1 MSRHVGWIILGVL
14 LGMGATNLSGA
25 DQAPASNKLSRLR
38 KAKVEAARETYQV
51 IWKNYKDGLVPAVEF
66 PYRWSR
72 RWLEAEREMSDG
84 KADQVAACK
93 SHLERMREMERIER
107 ELRRSRLN
115 PVNEFTAA
123 EFYRVEAEIWLTQA
137 QEAAGKN

>member
-1 MSRHVGWIILGVL
+1 MSRKFVWIILGII
-14 LGMGATNLSGA
+14 LGVGATSLLGA
-25 DQAPASNKLSRLR
+25 DQAPASNKLTKLR

-93 SHLERMREMERIER
+93 SHLERMRDMERIER

-123 EFYRVEAEIWLTQA
+123 EFYRVEAEIWLAQA

>member
-1 MSRHVGWIILGVL
+1 MILGIILSL
-14 LGMGATNLSGA
+14 GATSLWGA
-25 DQAPASNKLSRLR
+25 DQTPASNKLTRLR
-38 KAKVEAARETYQV
+38 KAKVEAARQTYQV
-51 IWKNYKDGLVPAVEF
+51 AWQNYKDGLVPPVEV

-72 RWLEAEREMSDG
+72 RWLEAERELTDG
-84 KADQVAACK
+84 KAEQITACK

-115 PVNEFTAA
+115 PVNELTAA
-123 EFYRVEAEIWLTQA
+123 EFYRVEAEIWLAQA

>member
-1 MSRHVGWIILGVL
+1 MKRHITWIILGIVL
-14 LGMGATNLSGA
+14 GVGATSLLGA
-25 DQAPASNKLSRLR
+25 DQAPASNKLSKLR
-38 KAKVEAARETYQV
+38 QAKVEAARETYQV

-84 KADQVAACK
+84 KADQLAACK

-137 QEAAGKN
+137 QEAAGKR